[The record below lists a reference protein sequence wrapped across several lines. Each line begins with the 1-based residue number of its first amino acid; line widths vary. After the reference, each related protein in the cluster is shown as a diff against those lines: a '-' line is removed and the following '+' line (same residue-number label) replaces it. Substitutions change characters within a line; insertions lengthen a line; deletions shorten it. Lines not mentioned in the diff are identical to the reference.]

1 MTISDLTRLT
11 GELPRVQLARQGTH
25 HRPRRIPRLPR
36 RTAPT
41 LLLIVGLAEAAG
53 AAGWIL
59 GYGWS
64 PAGAVAAFAALLT
77 LTLRAG
83 VSWV

>member
-1 MTISDLTRLT
+1 MTITDLTRLT
-11 GELPRVQLARQGTH
+11 GEFPRAQLVPQGRH
-25 HRPRRIPRLPR
+25 HRHRRIPRLPR
-36 RTAPT
+36 RTAPAA
-41 LLLIVGLAEAAG
+41 LLIVDLVEAAG

-64 PAGAVAAFAALLT
+64 PAGAMAAFAALLT
-77 LTLRAG
+77 LALRAG